1 MSEARLVHV
10 RSGTDG
16 LLGGC
21 PPIGIAPSLLRN
33 RYFAT
38 VRIGTAESHP
48 FLSIFVSADD
58 AELLEGLD
66 GRFASLPPAVEL
78 LLHGG
83 ELRRDSESAHCSALS
98 AHQLALGA
106 VVDDDLLEQDGH
118 ALTKLG
124 GSVFCDRPRRYERE
138 LQAIATSGYEHILQV
153 AFAFGP
159 HPDDDEPNL
168 RGSWPFLDR
177 TVSFFRRGRSD
188 DWMIFMRK

>member
-10 RSGTDG
+10 GPGGDG

-21 PPIGIAPSLLRN
+21 PPVGIAPRLLRN

-38 VRIGTAESHP
+38 VRVGAEGSQP
-48 FLSIFVSADD
+48 FMSIFVSADD
-58 AELLEGLD
+58 AELLEVLD
-66 GRFASLPPAVEL
+66 GRFVSLPPAVEV
-78 LLHGG
+78 LLHAG
-83 ELRRDSESAHCSALS
+83 ELRRDSGSAYCSTLS
-98 AHQLALGA
+98 SHQLAVGA
-106 VVDDDLLEQDGH
+106 VVDDELLEQDGH

-124 GSVFCDRPRRYERE
+124 GSVYCDRPRRYERE
-138 LQAIATSGYEHILQV
+138 LHAIATSGFEHILQV

-159 HPDDDEPNL
+159 HPDDRELDL

-177 TVSFFRRGRSD
+177 TVSFFRRGRTD